1 MSASLPNDFIERM
14 HLLFPQ
20 INPQTWPA
28 LFTTKKR
35 SFCVLN
41 PWVAPI
47 DETLAMLKKAGIHW
61 TAHPEIPKL
70 GPYIISI
77 ATIEKTL
84 LTHHPMHEAGH
95 YYIMNWPSILTALQ
109 FDLSPNDQVL
119 DLTAAPGGKT
129 FLLALMMQNQGQI
142 TAIDQ
147 AKARFFK
154 MKANFARLQVTNVLC
169 LRQDGR
175 RLAKRTHNQFD
186 HVLLDAPCSCES
198 RFNLA
203 QPQTLKYW
211 HLNKIKACQSS
222 QKQLI
227 LNAYRACRPG
237 GRLVYSTCSFSP
249 EENEAII
256 AYLIKKH
263 PEVTC
268 IPTQFGHAQ
277 PGIAA
282 WGKASFPK
290 GHYTLRIPPSLDQPG
305 GCISCV
311 TKPLENQDH

>member
-1 MSASLPNDFIERM
+1 MSASLPADFIERM
-14 HLLFPQ
+14 NLLFPQ
-20 INPQTWPA
+20 INSSTWPA
-28 LFTTKKR
+28 LFTTKTR
-35 SFCVLN
+35 SYCVLN
-41 PWVAPI
+41 PWVAPT
-47 DETLAMLKKAGIHW
+47 EATLAALTAAGIHW

-77 ATIEKTL
+77 ETTEKSL

-109 FDLSPNDQVL
+109 FDLTPNDRVL

-154 MKANFARLQVTNVLC
+154 MKANFARLQVTNTLC

-175 RLAKRTHNQFD
+175 RLAKREHNQYD

-198 RFNLA
+198 RFNLD

-227 LNAYRACRPG
+227 LNAYRACKPG

-263 PEVTC
+263 PEARS
-268 IPTQFGHAQ
+268 IPTQFGQAH
-277 PGIAA
+277 PGIAS
-282 WGKASFPK
+282 WGKASFPN

-311 TKPLENQDH
+311 SKPLETQDL